1 MIPSAQLSNTFKSN
15 HMLVTRHLEGLEHS
29 EALLTPSFQA
39 NSINWILG
47 HLLNGRVEALRPLG
61 RLFLWSDSDQEVKR
75 RQWGHRHHTGP
86 DHELSVAPGPAAER
100 A

>member
-39 NSINWILG
+39 NL
-47 HLLNGRVEALRPLG
+47 
-61 RLFLWSDSDQEVKR
+61 SDGK
-75 RQWGHRHHTGP
+75 HRYLQP
-86 DHELSVAPGPAAER
+86 NLSNNETHKI
-100 A
+100 